1 MTTYCAFE
9 HGDRRIGFEMRVV
22 REVVERIA
30 TTPLPR
36 TPAFVIGLGNLRG
49 EVLPLY
55 DLRKFI
61 AAGAAEAGTGS
72 AARVIIIERENLRF
86 AVRGCELQTL
96 QADPE
101 TFELHP
107 ESATH
112 PALETTI
119 FSARGVLH
127 LVNLDRL
134 SASLH
139 QALSTDH
146 LRAA

>member
-9 HGDRRIGFEMRVV
+9 HGDRRIGFEMGVV
-22 REVVERIA
+22 REVVERIE

-36 TPAFVIGLGNLRG
+36 SPAFVLGLGNLRG
-49 EVLPLY
+49 EVLPLF
-55 DLRKFI
+55 DLRSFVG
-61 AAGAAEAGTGS
+61 AGAAETG
-72 AARVIIIERENLRF
+72 ADRVIVIERHKLRF

-101 TFELHP
+101 MFELHP

-112 PALETTI
+112 PALETTLT
-119 FSARGVLH
+119 SPRGLLH

-139 QALSTDH
+139 QALSAET
-146 LRAA
+146 LRVA